1 MTGIDITPDF
11 AWLAIAAG
19 PEPYF
24 LLLAAL
30 VVDALVGLAWRARGR
45 AFDRLA
51 AQMLREPIRRL
62 GRAERSAA
70 THLIR
75 GLVLALAALAVAG
88 VAGAALGVAAAA
100 LPFGWALGL
109 AVLLLVVDQRAI
121 FATLGAALR
130 APPAVD
136 DTALRQA
143 LESATLRYA
152 EGVVALAF
160 WYGLLG
166 VAGLVMYRVVL
177 VLALLFDRPGADDA
191 GLGFVPLRLHEAAAW
206 IPLCLAGLLVAFA
219 ALFTPGASFLGALA
233 AMVGHSPGP
242 PPAQRRLAGRGR
254 RRRARHC
261 ARRPAPS
268 RRAGARRQPMD
279 HARERAPPGD
289 VVRRAPLLLSSGSGL
304 RAGRARGAACR
315 DDRTG
320 RARPRLAAP

>member
-130 APPAVD
+130 APPAAD
-136 DTALRQA
+136 DAALRQA

-206 IPLCLAGLLVAFA
+206 IPLRLAGLLVAFA

-233 AMVGHSPGP
+233 AMVGHSPG
-242 PPAQRRLAGRGR
+242 RRLRSAAWPVAAAAGALGIALAGPRHLDGPERGVS
-254 RRRARHC
+254 
-261 ARRPAPS
+261 PWITPEN
-268 RRAGARRQPMD
+268 ARRQVTSSD
-279 HARERAPPGD
+279 ARRCFYLLVVACVLAALVVLLVAMIELAERAL
-289 VVRRAPLLLSSGSGL
+289 V
-304 RAGRARGAACR
+304 
-315 DDRTG
+315 
-320 RARPRLAAP
+320 